1 MLATPVVNVAVDWLK
16 PALWFAIHALP
27 LALLQFAARH
37 SGDES
42 DNDQWPW
49 PARGVIY
56 VLMFL
61 AVASSTSGE
70 VEFIYFQF

>member
-1 MLATPVVNVAVDWLK
+1 MLAVPVANVTVDWLK
-16 PALWFAIHALP
+16 PALP
-27 LALLQFAARH
+27 LALLQFAARR

-42 DNDQWPW
+42 DNSEWPW
-49 PARGVIY
+49 PARGIVY

-61 AVASSTSGE
+61 AVASSTVGE